1 MSKKRGLSIDEKKLK
16 VLEIF
21 HESKDVFVLKD
32 LEKAAPKKGVIAQS
46 VKEVV
51 QALVDDDLVHQD
63 RIGASNFF
71 WSFPSEAAVKLKN
84 DVQQKTQQLTSQEKE
99 MTSLEQKIQESR
111 RGKEDS
117 EARVKSLAEMQQLEI
132 ELRVVQDQLAQ
143 YAESDPQKVEAMKN
157 GVDVAKGAANRW
169 LDNTWALQTWCKKR
183 FEGMESS
190 LDSFFKENG
199 LTDDIDYIA

>member
-32 LEKAAPKKGVIAQS
+32 LEKLAPKRGVIAQS

-84 DVQQKTQQLTSQEKE
+84 DVQQKTQQLASQEKE
-99 MTSLEQKIQESR
+99 MTSLEHKIQESR

-117 EARVKSLAEMQQLEI
+117 EARVESLAQMQQLEI
-132 ELRVVQDQLAQ
+132 ELRLVQDQLTQ
-143 YAESDPQKVEAMKN
+143 YAESVPQKVEAMKN
-157 GVDVAKGAANRW
+157 GVDVAKSAANRW

-190 LDSFFKENG
+190 LESFFKENG
-199 LTDDIDYIA
+199 LTDEIDYIT